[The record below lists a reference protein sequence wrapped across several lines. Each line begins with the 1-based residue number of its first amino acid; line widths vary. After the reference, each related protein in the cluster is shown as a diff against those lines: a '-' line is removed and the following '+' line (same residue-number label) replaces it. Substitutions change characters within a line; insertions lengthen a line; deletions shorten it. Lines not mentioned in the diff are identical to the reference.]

1 MPRPG
6 IQLNELLDL
15 KGERPCTTNTSGT
28 KRRWRRLDRQTKRMP
43 APASR
48 KCMNGWTNSVMQDI
62 DAKDNALREAVRYA
76 RGCAKL
82 CTDVVDD
89 ACCAHVVKVCEAA
102 LTPNAALRG
111 AEGVPLES
119 TVMQEENMTDVI
131 LENPNGVQIL
141 ESVKFHG
148 HYGAANATCQC
159 GEELIVAPPIF
170 HPDHKKG
177 DPVMVCGV
185 HGVHGY
191 RFSTLVVGRQPTGRS
206 CCKALSRTPTCRAS

>member
-1 MPRPG
+1 M
-6 IQLNELLDL
+6 
-15 KGERPCTTNTSGT
+15 
-28 KRRWRRLDRQTKRMP
+28 
-43 APASR
+43 
-48 KCMNGWTNSVMQDI
+48 
-62 DAKDNALREAVRYA
+62 
-76 RGCAKL
+76 
-82 CTDVVDD
+82 
-89 ACCAHVVKVCEAA
+89 AA
-102 LTPNAALRG
+102 NAALRG

-177 DPVMVCGV
+177 DPVMVCGD

-191 RFSTLVVGRQPTGRS
+191 RFSTLVVGRQPTGS
-206 CCKALSRTPTCRAS
+206 AEKCNA